1 MADGD
6 AIEGLERSRAKLQEY
21 AGSRGLVLTSESP
34 WPGYVP
40 AEQQTGSVRHAIWS
54 LAGKFPGGAVGR
66 LRHQAAFGSTLG
78 MDVAMQH
85 TIMVARLPQTVG
97 YVPMLCVRPAELMS
111 GLYYWGGDQRPRDT
125 QRFESTELDRRY
137 TVEVA
142 KAQGQNWL
150 WQLFSPAL
158 IDWIAHETP
167 PDFGFKLETGVFTCE
182 CPQWRGQGQGRIDG
196 EVDTEHLDVLV
207 ESSGKVASRIRDEV
221 LEEIGTGSASSPDS
235 AQAYVDWV
243 AGPKHGRIV
252 GTILKLAG
260 ADKPDDS
267 VREWGSE
274 RGLEA
279 ESPAT
284 FHSRHIT
291 LPLPGAATDVVT
303 GTLPGTTRRGSIA
316 WITFSSDVDME
327 RNYVAVVGDLSGAK
341 LPVAWVEPGEAAVPG
356 FGADIPPAALE
367 DAKVG
372 GLGISTAGEAAA
384 VILEARTD
392 MPGARVAGAEIDAL
406 IPRAVKIFD
415 ALA

>member
-6 AIEGLERSRAKLQEY
+6 AIEGLERSAAKLQEY
-21 AGSRGLVLTSESP
+21 ADSRGLVLTSESP

-40 AEQQTGSVRHAIWS
+40 AEQQTGPVRHAIWS

-66 LRHQAAFGSTLG
+66 LRHQAVFGSVIG
-78 MDVAMQH
+78 KDVAGQH
-85 TIMVARLPQTVG
+85 TIMVARLPETVG

-111 GLYYWGGDQRPRDT
+111 GLYYWGGDQRPRET
-125 QRFESTELDRRY
+125 QRFESSELDRRY
-137 TVEVA
+137 IVEIA
-142 KAQGQNWL
+142 KAQGQNWI

-182 CPQWRGQGQGRIDG
+182 CPQWRGQGRLDG
-196 EVDTEHLDVLV
+196 EVDTEHLDLLV

-221 LEEIGTGSASSPDS
+221 VEEIGTGSASSPDS
-235 AQAYVDWV
+235 MQAYVDWV
-243 AGPKHGRIV
+243 AAPKHGRIV

-260 ADKPDDS
+260 GIGTDDS
-267 VREWGSE
+267 VEKWGAA
-274 RGLEA
+274 RGLES

-284 FHSRHIT
+284 FHSRNIT

-303 GTLPGTTRRGSIA
+303 GTLPGTSRRGSFA
-316 WITFSSDVDME
+316 WITFSSDVDVE
-327 RNYVAVVGDLSGAK
+327 RNFVAVVGELPGAK

-356 FGADIPPAALE
+356 FGSEIAPAALD

-384 VILEARTD
+384 VILEANSD
-392 MPGARVAGAEIDAL
+392 MPGSRVAGAEIDAV
-406 IPRAVKIFD
+406 IPRAAKIFD
-415 ALA
+415 ALG